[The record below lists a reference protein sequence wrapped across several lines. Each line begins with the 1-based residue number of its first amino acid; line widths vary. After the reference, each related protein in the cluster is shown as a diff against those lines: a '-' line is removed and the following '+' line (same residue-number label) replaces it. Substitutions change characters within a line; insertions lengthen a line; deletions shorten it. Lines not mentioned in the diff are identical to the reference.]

1 MKKTKYSR
9 PKITKVRV
17 APRFLM
23 RRKSG
28 FGGDVLMSAVWAVQV
43 AAI

>member
-9 PKITKVRV
+9 PKITKVKI
-17 APRFLM
+17 APKFLL

-28 FGGDVLMSAVWAVQV
+28 FGGEDVLMSAVWA
-43 AAI
+43 ATAI